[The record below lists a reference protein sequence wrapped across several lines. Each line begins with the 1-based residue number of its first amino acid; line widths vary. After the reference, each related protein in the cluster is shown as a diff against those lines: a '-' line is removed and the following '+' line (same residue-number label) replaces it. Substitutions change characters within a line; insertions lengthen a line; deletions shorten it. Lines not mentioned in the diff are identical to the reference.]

1 MWPLGRKRE
10 AEVPFTIK
18 VKAKRYPWWNYAAGA
33 VLALLASA
41 FWAWIAYTVLGFRLS
56 LAWQVFFVFAGLQLF
71 FLPIMYIAYERQFR
85 NHSSRAVQNTASCF
99 AASLAFAALYFFA
112 QLPLGDSTV
121 KTATLTISAMFILI
135 GLIISLF
142 LIRYEFE

>member
-1 MWPLGRKRE
+1 MPI
-10 AEVPFTIK
+10 TIK
-18 VKAKRYPWWNYAAGA
+18 VKAKRYPWWNYAAAAG
-33 VLALLASA
+33 LSLSGSA
-41 FWAWIAYTVLGFRLS
+41 FWAWIAHIAFGFGLP
-56 LAWQVFFVFAGLQLF
+56 LARQVFFAFAGLQFF

-99 AASLAFAALYFFA
+99 AASLAFAALYFCA

-121 KTATLTISAMFILI
+121 RTATITISAISILI
-135 GLIISLF
+135 GLTISLF